1 MNIVLYGVIIN
12 ISIRKGGSEMSKH
25 KGHKKKK
32 SVKASPLETTSAIAS
47 IIAAIIALLDWLGV
61 KP

>member
-1 MNIVLYGVIIN
+1 
-12 ISIRKGGSEMSKH
+12 MSKH

-32 SVKASPLETTSAIAS
+32 SVKASPLETTS

>member
-1 MNIVLYGVIIN
+1 
-12 ISIRKGGSEMSKH
+12 MSKH
-25 KGHKKKK
+25 KGNKKKK

>member
-1 MNIVLYGVIIN
+1 
-12 ISIRKGGSEMSKH
+12 MSKH
-25 KGHKKKK
+25 KGKKKK
-32 SVKASPLETTSAIAS
+32 SVKASPLEVTSAIAS

>member
-1 MNIVLYGVIIN
+1 
-12 ISIRKGGSEMSKH
+12 MSKH

-32 SVKASPLETTSAIAS
+32 SVKASPFETTSAIAS